1 MPDTPVNIDGN
12 AQKFTI
18 TLPKGNGKFEVDPN
32 DGKRTLAVDA
42 LEDQALR
49 LRFNAG
55 TPGAK
60 EVIVPLGLKWS
71 VTIEEAR

>member
-1 MPDTPVNIDGN
+1 MPDTPVIVDGN

-18 TLPKGNGKFEVDPN
+18 TLPKGNGKLAVDPN

-42 LEDQALR
+42 PEDQALQ

-55 TPGAK
+55 TAGAT
-60 EVIVPLGLKWS
+60 EEIVPLGLKWT
-71 VTIEEAR
+71 VTIEEVP